1 MSGFRPAFTQSL
13 SGVSF
18 LSLNFSVRSIGQKIN
33 GQKTDPT
40 CLLHYEHPPMQ
51 QMCHKLR
58 KHLAMKTWLSILF
71 ATLIPST
78 LLAQVAPTR
87 EQAAAA
93 QEKAVKF
100 FASQVAVEGGYVY
113 QVTSDLKLREG
124 EGDAGAN
131 SVWVQPPGTPAVGLA
146 MIEAYERTGEKH
158 LLDAA
163 LAAARCLLRGQLHS
177 GGWQNHIDFDPE
189 LRPKLA
195 YRVDG
200 KPAKKARNISS
211 FDDDQTQA
219 ALRFLMHVDRA
230 LEFKDEPIHEAVQF
244 GLEAVLKNQFPSG
257 GWAQVFDDPVK
268 LKERMSAAGTTAQ
281 RAGYPASW
289 PRQYPG
295 GDYWF
300 FYTLNDQALVRV
312 MQTMWLAGDI
322 YNSPAYRDSALKA
335 AEFLIAAQMPDPQP
349 AWAQQYN
356 YALEPVWA
364 RKFEPPSVS
373 GGESQVVIEALLDL
387 TIATGDKRYL
397 APIPKAIAYLK
408 SCLLPDGR
416 LARFYELKTNKPLY
430 FTRDYKQTYADDDM
444 PTHYGFKVDSRLE
457 RLESR
462 FNQLTAMSA
471 DQLKQLNEK
480 QQRSAKR
487 SAVDADR
494 VAKIMAAMDERGA
507 WVEPGQLKYIKQSP
521 KERPMIHSE
530 TFIKNLEVLSRFTGK
545 D

>member
-1 MSGFRPAFTQSL
+1 
-13 SGVSF
+13 
-18 LSLNFSVRSIGQKIN
+18 
-33 GQKTDPT
+33 
-40 CLLHYEHPPMQ
+40 
-51 QMCHKLR
+51 
-58 KHLAMKTWLSILF
+58 MKTWLSILF